1 MPELGIFEVM
11 YSCRAMRRL
20 KPDPIPEALLLK
32 LLDAGNQ
39 APTGSN
45 RQNVRWLVVRDPAL
59 KGELAEQNR
68 FYLEQ
73 RSANADVPTHHEG
86 AKRERMMQAV
96 LWQAEHMAEIPAII
110 IACLEFDPGVKR
122 PTTIGGN
129 VWPAVQNLL
138 LAARAVGLGATP
150 TNLGLSNLQLVKDLL
165 CLPENVD
172 PYCLIP
178 VGYPMGK
185 YGSVT
190 RLPVEQTVRWDRWED
205 K

>member
-1 MPELGIFEVM
+1 M
-11 YSCRAMRRL
+11 
-20 KPDPIPEALLLK
+20 
-32 LLDAGNQ
+32 
-39 APTGSN
+39 
-45 RQNVRWLVVRDPAL
+45 
-59 KGELAEQNR
+59 
-68 FYLEQ
+68 
-73 RSANADVPTHHEG
+73 
-86 AKRERMMQAV
+86 
-96 LWQAEHMAEIPAII
+96 
-110 IACLEFDPGVKR
+110 
-122 PTTIGGN
+122 
-129 VWPAVQNLL
+129 WPAVQNLL
-138 LAARAVGLGATP
+138 LAARALGFGATP